1 MKAAEF
7 DYAAAESVE
16 EACRLLAGAQGEG
29 KIIAGGQT
37 LVPLMAMRLA
47 RPALLVDINGIA
59 DLRGIVR
66 EDDHLAL
73 GAGTRQ
79 ADALADPVLR
89 RELPLMAKALRFVGH
104 GQTRNRGTIG
114 GSLANAD
121 PSAELCLVAATLGAV
136 LVARSSAGERR
147 FAARDFFLGA
157 MTTAL
162 APEDCLVAARF
173 PLWRDARRLGTGFQE
188 VSIRRSD
195 FALVAAAAQLALDAD
210 GICRRAALGV
220 GGAAATPLSLE
231 AAAARLA
238 GTRLEASDIAAAV
251 ALAHAAIEP
260 ISDLH
265 ASVAYRRRVAGA
277 LIARAIS
284 EARADAETRG

>member
-7 DYAAAESVE
+7 DYAAATSVE
-16 EACRLLAGAQGEG
+16 EACRLLAGAAGEG

-59 DLRGIVR
+59 DLRGIACESEHVR
-66 EDDHLAL
+66 L

-79 ADALADPVLR
+79 ADALADRVLR
-89 RELPLMAKALRFVGH
+89 RELPRMAKALRFVGH

-121 PSAELCLVAATLGAV
+121 PSAEICLVAATLGAH
-136 LVARSSAGERR
+136 LVARSTAGERR
-147 FAARDFFLGA
+147 IAARDFFLGA

-173 PLWRDARRLGTGFQE
+173 PQWREEGRLGAGFQE
-188 VSIRRSD
+188 VSARRSD
-195 FALVAAAAQLALDAD
+195 FALVAAAAQLAIGED
-210 GICRRAALGV
+210 GVCRRAALGLA
-220 GGAAATPLSLE
+220 GMGPTPRALD
-231 AAAARLA
+231 AAAAELA
-238 GTRLEASDIAAAV
+238 GTRLGPADFVRALAV
-251 ALAHAAIEP
+251 AEEECAP
-260 ISDLH
+260 ISDMH
-265 ASVAYRRRVAGA
+265 ASAAYRRRA
-277 LIARAIS
+277 ARALLSRAIA
-284 EARADAETRG
+284 EARDDATARG

>member
-7 DYAAAESVE
+7 DYAAAGSVE

-121 PSAELCLVAATLGAV
+121 PSAEICLVAATLGAE

-265 ASVAYRRRVAGA
+265 ASAAYRRRVAGA

>member
-7 DYAAAESVE
+7 DYAAAASVE
-16 EACRLLAGAQGEG
+16 EACRLLAGAQGDG

-59 DLRGIVR
+59 DLRRIAR
-66 EDDHLAL
+66 EGEHLVL

-79 ADALADPVLR
+79 ADALADPLLR

-121 PSAELCLVAATLGAV
+121 PSAEICLAAAVLGAE
-136 LVARSSAGERR
+136 LVARSTDGERR

-162 APEDCLVAARF
+162 DHKDCLVAAHI
-173 PLWRDARRLGTGFQE
+173 PLWRDAGRLGTGFQE

-195 FALVAAAAQLALDAD
+195 FALLAAAAQLALDAN
-210 GICRRAALGV
+210 GICRRAALGI
-220 GGAAATPLSLE
+220 GGAAATPLALE
-231 AAAARLA
+231 SAAARLT
-238 GTRLEASDIAAAV
+238 GTRLEASDIAASV
-251 ALAHAAIEP
+251 ALADAEIEP

-265 ASVAYRRRVAGA
+265 ASAEYRQRVAGA

-284 EARADAETRG
+284 EARADAEGRG